1 MSKRKPENQL
11 TNASINDEDNDAQ
24 ETGKQIASED
34 IMKSRRIV
42 KAKRKN
48 ENYVTDTTGTNN
60 GGESETV
67 VTSGT
72 TSETTEKE
80 EKKEEKPAFSFG
92 TGSSSFSFGITPG
105 SFSFGLG
112 STADKSS
119 SIASS
124 TDTPFPSFTTSF
136 PAFSF
141 SSDFKFPTF
150 SSLAS
155 NTDADKTREATTNSS
170 NTWNTDINIS
180 SDTTTPEKPALNLTK
195 IENPC
200 TGEEGETT
208 LAEARARLYEFEKGS
223 WKERGIGTIKI
234 NSKDNKYRLLMRTEN
249 TLRVI
254 LNASIYKDMVSSEQ
268 DEKQLRFSCLN
279 AVSED
284 ATDLKITNY
293 IVKFQTKQVFEQFAK
308 ALKSAK
314 DSSEYLKKA
323 ETTETNTNE
332 DPNEEKTT
340 TTDDKESEEKN
351 ETEKEAQ

>member
-11 TNASINDEDNDAQ
+11 TDASINEEDNDAK
-24 ETGKQIASED
+24 ETGKQIASDEV
-34 IMKSRRIV
+34 MKTRRIV

-48 ENYVTDTTGTNN
+48 ENYVTETTVPNNGETDTTTTTNDN
-60 GGESETV
+60 A
-67 VTSGT
+67 
-72 TSETTEKE
+72 EKE
-80 EKKEEKPAFSFG
+80 GEKEAEKEKEKPVFSFG
-92 TGSSSFSFGITPG
+92 TTPNFSFGFTPG

-112 STADKSS
+112 TTDKSS
-119 SIASS
+119 TTNATS
-124 TDTPFPSFTTSF
+124 TESPFPSFTTSF
-136 PAFSF
+136 SSFSF

-170 NTWNTDINIS
+170 STWSTDINL
-180 SDTTTPEKPALNLTK
+180 TTDVGTPEKPILNLTK

-208 LAEARARLYEFEKGS
+208 LAEARARLYEFEKGT

-234 NSKDNKYRLLMRTEN
+234 NTKDNKYRLLMRTEN

-254 LNASIYKDMVSSEQ
+254 LNASIYKDMVTTEQ

-279 AVSED
+279 AVSEE
-284 ATDLKITNY
+284 ATEKKITNF
-293 IVKFQTKQVFEQFAK
+293 IVRFQTKQVFEPFFT

-323 ETTETNTNE
+323 ETTETNT
-332 DPNEEKTT
+332 
-340 TTDDKESEEKN
+340 TTDDKESEDKK

>member
-11 TNASINDEDNDAQ
+11 TNASINEEDNDEQ
-24 ETGKQIASED
+24 ETGKQIASEEV
-34 IMKSRRIV
+34 MKTRRYTDET
-42 KAKRKN
+42 ARRKN
-48 ENYVTDTTGTNN
+48 ENYVSETGTTTNN
-60 GGESETV
+60 NGESET
-67 VTSGT
+67 TG
-72 TSETTEKE
+72 TSETAAEKEE
-80 EKKEEKPAFSFG
+80 EKKEEVKPPMFSFG
-92 TGSSSFSFGITPG
+92 SGSSSFSSFGFTPG

-112 STADKSS
+112 TSADKTST
-119 SIASS
+119 ASS
-124 TDTPFPSFTTSF
+124 TDKPFPSFTTSF

-155 NTDADKTREATTNSS
+155 NTDADKTREATANSS
-170 NTWNTDINIS
+170 STWSTDINLS
-180 SDTTTPEKPALNLTK
+180 TDTTTPEKPALNLTK

-254 LNASIYKDMVSSEQ
+254 LNASIYKDMVTHEQ

-279 AVSED
+279 AVSEE
-284 ATDLKITNY
+284 A
-293 IVKFQTKQVFEQFAK
+293 
-308 ALKSAK
+308 
-314 DSSEYLKKA
+314 
-323 ETTETNTNE
+323 
-332 DPNEEKTT
+332 
-340 TTDDKESEEKN
+340 
-351 ETEKEAQ
+351 TEKKNHQLYSQISNKTSL

>member
-11 TNASINDEDNDAQ
+11 TNASINEDENDAGDT
-24 ETGKQIASED
+24 EKQTASEEV
-34 IMKSRRIV
+34 MKSRRYTDEP
-42 KAKRKN
+42 AKRKN
-48 ENYVTDTTGTNN
+48 ENYVSETGTNN
-60 GGESETV
+60 GESET
-67 VTSGT
+67 TPSA
-72 TSETTEKE
+72 TSETAEKE

-92 TGSSSFSFGITPG
+92 TGSNFSFGFTPG

-112 STADKSS
+112 TSTDKSS
-119 SIASS
+119 TASS

-170 NTWNTDINIS
+170 NTWSTDINLS
-180 SDTTTPEKPALNLTK
+180 TDTATPEKPALNLTK
-195 IENPC
+195 IDNPC

-208 LAEARARLYEFEKGS
+208 LAEARARLYEFEKGG

-254 LNASIYKDMVSSEQ
+254 LNASIYKDMVTQEQ

-279 AVSED
+279 AVSEE
-284 ATDLKITNY
+284 ATDLKITNF
-293 IVKFQTKQVFEQFAK
+293 IVKFQTKQVFEQFFS

-314 DSSEYLKKA
+314 DSSECLKKA
-323 ETTETNTNE
+323 ETTETNTTESKE
-332 DPNEEKTT
+332 DKT
-340 TTDDKESEEKN
+340 TTDDKESEEKKE